1 MEEVSVRAHEY
12 VLVVSPAERLYR
24 PLFVEA
30 DLAGLGSADSGLAR
44 QASPGSVVLRSV
56 CGAADSVAESAAWGC
71 GAAAGDGV
79 PDLARPLDEDVHS
92 HDGRGTAGVR

>member
-1 MEEVSVRAHEY
+1 MEEVGVRAHEY

-30 DLAGLGSADSGLAR
+30 DLAGLGSAGSGLAR

-56 CGAADSVAESAAWGC
+56 C